1 MATKAIDAGT
11 ARSGDTTG
19 GTRKRRIRKVF
30 GNIHEVVQ
38 MPNLIEVQRESYEQ
52 FLRSDA
58 SIGYVSGLEKTL
70 RSVFPIRDFAGTAEL
85 DFVNY
90 ELEPPKFDVEE
101 CRQRGITYA
110 APMRVTL
117 RLIVFEVDPDTETR
131 SVLDIKE
138 QDVYMGDMP
147 LMTENGTFFINGTE
161 RVIVSQMHRSP
172 GVLFDH
178 DRGKTHASGK
188 FLFAA
193 RVIPYRGSWLDFEFD
208 AKDIVNVRIDRKRKL
223 PVTALLYALGLNSE
237 EILNHFYNRV
247 TFVRGQGGWQIP
259 FAAENWRGVKPSF
272 DIVDA
277 KSGEVIFAAGTKITP
292 RAANKAAKD
301 GLETLLIPTEEI
313 YGRYSAYDLINEQTG
328 EIYVEAGDEIGPDS
342 MEKLDKAGLDRVEL
356 LDIDHVTTGPW
367 IRNTLKA
374 DKAEEREQALSD
386 IYRVMRPGEPPTLE
400 TAESLFAGLF
410 FDPDRYDL
418 SAVGRVKLNM
428 RLDLDAEDTV
438 TTLRTEDILAV
449 VKTLVDLKDGKG
461 EIDDIDNLGNRRVRS
476 VGELLENQY
485 RVGLL
490 RMERAVKERMSSV
503 DVSTVMPNDLI
514 NAKPAVAAVREFFG
528 SSQLSQFMDQ
538 TNPLSEVTHKRR
550 VSALGPG
557 GLTRERAGFEV
568 RDVHP
573 THYGRICPIE
583 TPEGPNIGLI
593 NSLSTFARVNKYG
606 FIETPYR
613 KIVDGRVTNEVVYL
627 SAMEEQKHTV
637 AQASAELN
645 EDGSFAEELV
655 SARQAGEFLMALPET
670 VTLMDVSPKQLVS
683 VAASLIPF
691 LENDD
696 ANRALMGSN
705 MQRQAV
711 PLVKAEAPFVGTGME
726 ETVARDSGA
735 AISAKRAGVVD
746 QVDAARIVI
755 RATGEVDANES
766 GVDIYTLM
774 KFQRSNQS
782 TCINQ
787 RPLVKVGDVVKAG
800 DVLADGPSTEFGELA
815 LGRNALV
822 AFMPWNGYNYEDSIL
837 ISERIVKD
845 DVFTS
850 IHIDEF
856 EVMARDTK
864 LGPEDITRDIPNV
877 GEEALRNLDEA
888 GIVYVGAEVEPGD
901 ILVGKIT
908 PKGESP
914 MTPEEK
920 LLRAIFG
927 EKASDVRDTSLRL
940 PPGVAGTIVDV
951 RVFNRHGIDK
961 DERAMAIEREEIER
975 LKKDSDD
982 ERTILNRATWSRLR
996 EMLLDQVATAAP
1008 KGVKKGSTIDM
1019 DLLDSVDR
1027 HEWWKFAVQ
1036 DDAVQANLEAVK
1048 GQYDEAAKR
1057 IRDKFEDRR
1066 EKLERGDELP
1076 PGVLKMVKVF
1086 VAVKRKLQPGDKMAG
1101 RHGNKG
1107 VISRILPAEDMPF
1120 LADGTPVDLVLNPL
1134 GVPSRMNVGQIFE
1147 THLGWAARGLGQQ
1160 IAQQLDDWREA
1171 NPDAAAGA
1179 MPDAVKAR
1187 LEEVYGEHYLD
1198 DIRARSGEEIVE
1210 LAQNLRGGVPMG
1222 TPVFDGAIEK
1232 DVSDMLALAG
1242 LDSSGQSDLF
1252 DGRTGDKF
1260 DRKVTVGIIYMLKLH
1275 HLVDDKIHARS
1286 IGPYSLVT
1294 QQPLGGKAQFGGQRF
1309 GEMEVWALQAYGAAY
1324 TLQEML
1330 TVKSDDVVGRTKV
1343 YEAIV
1348 KGDDTFEAGIPESF
1362 NVLVKEMRSLG
1373 LNVDLKSMEES
1384 EDDGMAEAAE

>member
-1 MATKAIDAGT
+1 MATQLDDNAI
-11 ARSGDTTG
+11 RQG
-19 GTRKRRIRKVF
+19 GSKKKRIRKIF
-30 GNIHEVVQ
+30 GDIHEVVQ

-52 FLRSDA
+52 FLRSDPA
-58 SIGYVSGLEKTL
+58 TGYVSGLEKTL
-70 RSVFPIRDFAGTAEL
+70 RSVFPIRDFAGTSEL
-85 DFVNY
+85 DFVHY
-90 ELEPPKFDVEE
+90 ELEEPKYDTTE

-110 APMRVTL
+110 APMKVTL
-117 RLIVFEVDPDTETR
+117 RLIVFEIDPDTEAR

-147 LMTENGTFFINGTE
+147 LMTSNGTFIVNGTE

-178 DRGKTHASGK
+178 DRGKTHSSGK
-188 FLFAA
+188 YLFAA

-223 PVTALLYALGLNSE
+223 PVTALLYALGLDSE
-237 EILNHFYNRV
+237 DILEHFYNTVVWQRGEGGWKIPF
-247 TFVRGQGGWQIP
+247 TPEAWRGQ
-259 FAAENWRGVKPSF
+259 KPAF

-277 KSGEVIFAAGTKITP
+277 SSGEVVFPAGTKISP
-292 RAANKAAKD
+292 RAANKAQKD
-301 GLETLLIPTEEI
+301 GLTDLLIPTEEI
-313 YGRYSAYDLINEQTG
+313 FGRYAAKDMIDESTG
-328 EIYVEAGDEIGPDS
+328 RIWIEAGDEVSP
-342 MEKLDKAGLDRVEL
+342 ENLEALDNAGVDRLEL
-356 LDIDHVTTGPW
+356 LDIDHVNTGPW
-367 IRNTLKA
+367 IRNTMQA
-374 DKAEEREQALSD
+374 DKAENRDMGLEA
-386 IYRVMRPGEPPTLE
+386 IYKVMRPGEPPTKE
-400 TAESLFAGLF
+400 TAEALFEGLF
-410 FDPDRYDL
+410 FDGERYDL

-428 RLDLDAEDTV
+428 RLGLDAEDTI
-438 TTLRTEDILAV
+438 TTLRREDILAV
-449 VKTLVDLKDGKG
+449 VKELVDLKDGKG
-461 EIDDIDNLGNRRVRS
+461 DVDDIDNLANRRVRS

-613 KIVDGRVTNEVVYL
+613 KVIDGKVTGDVQYL
-627 SAMEEQKHTV
+627 SAMEEQKNTV
-637 AQASAELN
+637 AQASAETDADGMFV
-645 EDGSFAEELV
+645 EDLV
-655 SARQAGEFLMALPET
+655 SARQNGEFVMSPSDQ

-711 PLVKAEAPFVGTGME
+711 PLVKAEAPWVGTGME

-735 AISAKRAGVVD
+735 AIAAKRGGIVD
-746 QVDAARIVI
+746 QVDATRIVI
-755 RATGEVDANES
+755 RAQGDVEAGQS
-766 GVDIYTLM
+766 GVDIYRLQ
-774 KFQRSNQS
+774 KFERSNQS

-787 RPLVKVGDVVKAG
+787 RPLVKVGEVIETG
-800 DVLADGPSTEFGELA
+800 DIIADGPSTDLGELA
-815 LGRNALV
+815 LGRNSLV

-888 GIVYVGAEVEPGD
+888 GIVYIGAEVHPGD

-940 PPGVAGTIVDV
+940 PPGVSGTIVDV
-951 RVFNRHGIDK
+951 RVFNRHGIEVD
-961 DERAMAIEREEIER
+961 DRTRAIQNEEIER
-975 LKKDSDD
+975 LAKDRED
-982 ERTILNRATWSRLR
+982 ERAILNRATYNRLR
-996 EMLLDQVATAAP
+996 DMLVGQTASAAP
-1008 KGVKKGSTIDM
+1008 KGVKKGGEITEE
-1019 DLLDSVDR
+1019 LLDEVER
-1027 HEWWKFAVQ
+1027 HEWFKFAVA
-1036 DDAVQANLEAVK
+1036 DDNRQQQLEAVK
-1048 GQYDEAAKR
+1048 SQYDESVKAINA
-1057 IRDKFEDRR
+1057 KFEDRK
-1066 EKLERGDELP
+1066 EKLERGDELA

-1120 LADGTPVDLVLNPL
+1120 LEDGTPVDLVLNPL

-1147 THLGWAARGLGQQ
+1147 THLGFAARGLGMQ
-1160 IAQQLDDWREA
+1160 IAEQLDEWRA
-1171 NPDAAAGA
+1171 NNPDAMAGPPPAAL
-1179 MPDAVKAR
+1179 MDK
-1187 LEEVYGEHYLD
+1187 LNDVYGENYAD
-1198 DIRARSGEEIVE
+1198 DINSRTTEEVVE
-1210 LAQNLRGGVPMG
+1210 LANNLRRGVPMG
-1222 TPVFDGAIEK
+1222 TPVFDGARES
-1232 DVSDMLALAG
+1232 DVTDMLLKAG
-1242 LDSSGQSDLF
+1242 YDSSGQSTLY
-1252 DGRTGDKF
+1252 DGRTGEAF

-1373 LNVDLKSMEES
+1373 LNVELSSLVDES
-1384 EDDGMAEAAE
+1384 DDEDGPALPEAAE